1 MNKTITIDE
10 GVWKKLIL
18 LKLKSNKK
26 TISDVIN
33 ELIKDGEEESAL

>member
-10 GVWKKLIL
+10 NVWKKLIL

-33 ELIKDGEEESAL
+33 ELIKDEEKGSAL

>member
-10 GVWKKLIL
+10 NVWKKLTL
-18 LKLKSNKK
+18 LKLKSNNK